1 MRGEDNI
8 AMSFVLPQI
17 ETPPHAWG
25 RHAKVSLERPKK
37 GNTPTCVGKTR
48 ACPPAIPRARETPPH
63 AWGRR
68 RYPHVQKHHGGNTP
82 TCVGKTGMRRRRC
95 GQSWKHPHM
104 RGEDRLVPNFAA
116 PAPETPPHAWGRPCW
131 EKLRKGSDANT
142 PTCVGKTPRKIQSLD
157 GRRKHPHMRGEDAIT
172 SAHVPVWEE
181 TPPHAWGRLRLKCPD
196 LASIRNTPTCVGKTK
211 RIVRHDK
218 VIWKHPHMRG
228 EDSSRLQGKHCKAET
243 PPHAWGRQRFSKQTG
258 RKVRNT
264 PTCVGKTAARAVVNR
279 AVRKHPHMRG
289 EDFRVFGNEEIVRET
304 PPHAWGRPYS
314 L

>member
-1 MRGEDNI
+1 MRGED
-8 AMSFVLPQI
+8 P
-17 ETPPHAWG
+17 
-25 RHAKVSLERPKK
+25 SLSASHSK
-37 GNTPTCVGKTR
+37 GARNTPTCVGKTEVS
-48 ACPPAIPRARETPPH
+48 ACTKAS
-63 AWGRR
+63 W
-68 RYPHVQKHHGGNTP
+68 
-82 TCVGKTGMRRRRC
+82 
-95 GQSWKHPHM
+95 WKHPHM
-104 RGEDRLVPNFAA
+104 RGEDRNA
-116 PAPETPPHAWGRPCW
+116 PQKVRAKLETPPHAWGRPTRP
-131 EKLRKGSDANT
+131 KLCGPCA
-142 PTCVGKTPRKIQSLD
+142 
-157 GRRKHPHMRGEDAIT
+157 
-172 SAHVPVWEE
+172 
-181 TPPHAWGRLRLKCPD
+181 
-196 LASIRNTPTCVGKTK
+196 RNTPTCVGKTK

>member
-1 MRGEDNI
+1 MTAPRSLQGSGNTPTCVGKTNTFWQVWNAERKHPHMRGEDNI

-116 PAPETPPHAWGRPCW
+116 PAPETPPHAWGRP
-131 EKLRKGSDANT
+131 
-142 PTCVGKTPRKIQSLD
+142 
-157 GRRKHPHMRGEDAIT
+157 
-172 SAHVPVWEE
+172 
-181 TPPHAWGRLRLKCPD
+181 
-196 LASIRNTPTCVGKTK
+196 
-211 RIVRHDK
+211 
-218 VIWKHPHMRG
+218 
-228 EDSSRLQGKHCKAET
+228 
-243 PPHAWGRQRFSKQTG
+243 
-258 RKVRNT
+258 
-264 PTCVGKTAARAVVNR
+264 
-279 AVRKHPHMRG
+279 
-289 EDFRVFGNEEIVRET
+289 
-304 PPHAWGRPYS
+304 
-314 L
+314 